1 MPKPHSEC
9 KIFVLSWTLV
19 AAGIVLAIIGG
30 TLAWHQRQ
38 QNETADKQAAAALY
52 RANHG
57 HATGSNPSTTK
68 PKPDAFASWKVPAD
82 EPRYIF
88 IPEIGVKAMVKPTW
102 QTKDGAIGAP
112 TNIYDT
118 SWYVHSAKPGQ
129 PGATFI
135 DGHVS
140 SSTSHGVF
148 YKLKDLRPGDEI
160 QIEKGDGTKVAY
172 RVMKRVFYAYD
183 SVNMEQALAP
193 VNPNKPGLTLMTCAG
208 DVMPHT
214 NAFSQRVAIFAEEI

>member
-1 MPKPHSEC
+1 M
-9 KIFVLSWTLV
+9 
-19 AAGIVLAIIGG
+19 AIIGG

-38 QNETADKQAAAALY
+38 ENEAADKKAAVAQY

-68 PKPDAFASWKVPAD
+68 PKPGAFADWQVPAD

-88 IPEIGVKAMVKPTW
+88 IPEIGVKAVVKPTW
-102 QTKDGAIGAP
+102 QTKDGAIGTP

-140 SSTSHGVF
+140 SSASSGVF
-148 YKLKDLRPGDEI
+148 YKLKDLRSGDEI
-160 QIEKGDGTKVAY
+160 QIEKGDGTRITY
-172 RVMKRVFYAYD
+172 RVVKKVFYAYD
-183 SVNMEQALAP
+183 NVNMEQALAP
-193 VNPNKPGLTLMTCAG
+193 VNPNKSGLTLMTCAG

-214 NAFSQRVAIFAEEI
+214 NAFSQRVAVFAEET